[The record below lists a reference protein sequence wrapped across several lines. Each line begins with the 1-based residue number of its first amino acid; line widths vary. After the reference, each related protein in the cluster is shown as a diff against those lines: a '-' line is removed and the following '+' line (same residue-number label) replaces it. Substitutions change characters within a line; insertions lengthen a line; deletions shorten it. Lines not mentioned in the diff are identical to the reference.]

1 MKIVEY
7 LFIGLFVAIV
17 LISSIVTIVNMV
29 KARKEKNAKK
39 DREVNVVEEKGG
51 VRYTPDATIVNED
64 GEATVS
70 YVQNDILLQ
79 PRKVVEVGKKSGI
92 KPGKYTIL
100 SAYGNETT
108 FNVRIGNF
116 VKEYK
121 HGQEVVLADGDEI
134 CPTST
139 TVILR

>member
-1 MKIVEY
+1 MKIIEY
-7 LFIGLFVAIV
+7 MFIGLFVAIV
-17 LISSIVTIVNMV
+17 LISSIVTIVNIV
-29 KARKEKNAKK
+29 KARKEMKAKK
-39 DREVNVVEEKGG
+39 GREVNVVEEKGG
-51 VRYTPDATIVNED
+51 VRYTQDATIVNED

-70 YVQNDILLQ
+70 YVRNDILLQ

-100 SAYGNETT
+100 SAYGNETS
-108 FNVRIGNF
+108 FNVRIGNY

-121 HGQEVVLADGDEI
+121 HGQEVVLAEGDEI

-139 TVILR
+139 TIILR